1 MAVIFFGQ
9 IKIKQVILDKD
20 LTNIIPTKFVTNRLV
35 DLEMIKNIREIS
47 IITKDGRT
55 RSDGNISDDH
65 LCQVNKQK
73 YTK

>member
-55 RSDGNISDDH
+55 RSDGNSSDDH